1 MKGKF
6 LLTASL
12 VSLSLY
18 SAAQNARTYAITGKS
33 NNNFLWADIKQIDV
47 ATGKVVKTLF
57 ESDKTPFKL

>member
-12 VSLSLY
+12 VSLSLC

-33 NNNFLWADIKQIDV
+33 NNNFLWSNGTSGKMPRAWIDLPDGV
-47 ATGKVVKTLF
+47 
-57 ESDKTPFKL
+57 